1 MPPLILWALGA
12 AAVAVLGRVLYRES
26 QRINA
31 ELHPEQNGADQGER
45 GSKLERDPQT
55 GVYRPK

>member
-12 AAVAVLGRVLYRES
+12 AGAAVAGRWLFKES
-26 QRINA
+26 RRINA
-31 ELHPEQNGADQGER
+31 ELHPEQDTVEEPVHR
-45 GSKLERDPQT
+45 LERDPRT

>member
-12 AAVAVLGRVLYRES
+12 AGAAVAGRWLFKES
-26 QRINA
+26 RRINT
-31 ELHPEQNGADQGER
+31 ELHPEQDRPVEEPLR
-45 GSKLERDPQT
+45 KLERDPRT